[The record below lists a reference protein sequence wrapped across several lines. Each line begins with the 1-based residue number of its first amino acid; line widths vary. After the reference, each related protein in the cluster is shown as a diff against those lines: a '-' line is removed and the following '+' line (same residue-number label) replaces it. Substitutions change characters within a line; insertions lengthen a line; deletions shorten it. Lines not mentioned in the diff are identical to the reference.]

1 MLTLSRRGVH
11 GFSLIELL
19 AVMAILAILMGLLL
33 PSLGGALQR
42 ARRMKWEFEMPVH
55 LDHVRTQLKA
65 FYSTQATYPA
75 LTLEQLAQL
84 KVLDER
90 TVRFLRTK
98 GVEFH
103 PFTHEH
109 PDDHPVVRVVHRS
122 GRNVWLWELTKGE
135 IVRED
140 RE

>member
-1 MLTLSRRGVH
+1 MLVHLRRRFH

-19 AVMAILAILMGLLL
+19 AVMAILAILVGLLL

-42 ARRMKWEFEMPVH
+42 ARRMKWEFEADAH
-55 LDHVRTQLKA
+55 LDHVRTHLKA
-65 FYSTQATYPA
+65 FYTTQATYPA
-75 LTLEQLAQL
+75 LTLEQLRQL

-90 TVRFLRTK
+90 AVRFLRTK

-103 PFTHEH
+103 PFTHLH
-109 PDDHPVVRVVHRS
+109 PDDHPAVRILHQS

-135 IVRED
+135 ITRED